1 MCKAKIMKNKKKM
14 KKAKSATNQRAVK
27 LHRAQ
32 TVSHH
37 FRIVLYTIKDYCFET
52 ALTTVALL
60 TKC

>member
-1 MCKAKIMKNKKKM
+1 MKNKKKM